1 MLRAILT
8 LRCPRCRRG
17 KLFKGLIGMPERC
30 PECGMI
36 YEREHGY
43 FVGAMAIS
51 YGLAVGLV
59 AIPVYLLLATADFAA
74 RDDPAQRAVINTNRQ
89 KAIAELDRLKLAV
102 LNGKKALADL
112 QEEARR
118 AGVPAGWLR

>member
-1 MLRAILT
+1 MLRGILT

-17 KLFKGLIGMPERC
+17 RLFSGLLDMPERC
-30 PECGMI
+30 PVCGLI

-59 AIPVYLLLATADFAA
+59 A
-74 RDDPAQRAVINTNRQ
+74 
-89 KAIAELDRLKLAV
+89 V
-102 LNGKKALADL
+102 LFFGALAITRWPLEWVLLVASAAFLPLAPLCLRYSRALWIYGD
-112 QEEARR
+112 RR
-118 AGVPAGWLR
+118 IDPQDPRDRP

>member
-1 MLRAILT
+1 MLRGMLT

-17 KLFKGLIGMPERC
+17 KLFSGLIDMPERC

-51 YGLAVGLV
+51 YGLAIGLV
-59 AIPVYLLLATADFAA
+59 AILFFGLLAITRWPLEGVLLVASVAFLPLAPICLRYSRALWIYGD
-74 RDDPAQRAVINTNRQ
+74 RRIDPHDS
-89 KAIAELDRLKLAV
+89 KDR
-102 LNGKKALADL
+102 
-112 QEEARR
+112 
-118 AGVPAGWLR
+118 P

>member
-1 MLRAILT
+1 MLRGILT

-17 KLFKGLIGMPERC
+17 PLFKGLIDMPERC
-30 PECGMI
+30 PVCGMI

-59 AIPVYLLLATADFAA
+59 AILFFGVLAITHWSLEWVLLAASLAFLPLAPLCLRYSRALWIYGD
-74 RDDPAQRAVINTNRQ
+74 RRMDPHDRQ
-89 KAIAELDRLKLAV
+89 DR
-102 LNGKKALADL
+102 
-112 QEEARR
+112 
-118 AGVPAGWLR
+118 P

>member
-1 MLRAILT
+1 MLRGMLT

-17 KLFKGLIGMPERC
+17 KLFSGLIDMPERC

-59 AIPVYLLLATADFAA
+59 GILFFALLAITHWPLEWVLLVASVAFLPLAPLCLRYA
-74 RDDPAQRAVINTNRQ
+74 RALWIYGDRRMDPHDPQ
-89 KAIAELDRLKLAV
+89 DR
-102 LNGKKALADL
+102 
-112 QEEARR
+112 
-118 AGVPAGWLR
+118 P

>member
-1 MLRAILT
+1 MLRGMLT

-17 KLFKGLIGMPERC
+17 KLFSGLIDMPERC

-59 AIPVYLLLATADFAA
+59 GILFFALLAITRWPLEWVLLVASVAFLPLAPLCLRYARALWIYAD
-74 RDDPAQRAVINTNRQ
+74 RRMDPHDPQ
-89 KAIAELDRLKLAV
+89 DR
-102 LNGKKALADL
+102 
-112 QEEARR
+112 
-118 AGVPAGWLR
+118 P